1 MSNGISNFINLK
13 NFLENKRGE
22 AGYNIRQNFIYFSF
36 EFRGFLEKRGNY
48 CIGVTF
54 KRLFSE
60 TQAFK
65 TSETANQ
72 AALAS
77 TQRAKP
83 RGSALDLHSKSSHWN
98 SYTPLPLHQ
107 KWISPIVAKEDTKVG
122 VRGWELRGPWKWVF
136 FINSFLFSY

>member
-1 MSNGISNFINLK
+1 MSHGISNFINLK

-22 AGYNIRQNFIYFSF
+22 AGYNIQQNFIYFSF

-83 RGSALDLHSKSSHWN
+83 RESAWTYIQNRLIGIPTHRFRCIKNEFHPS
-98 SYTPLPLHQ
+98 
-107 KWISPIVAKEDTKVG
+107 
-122 VRGWELRGPWKWVF
+122 
-136 FINSFLFSY
+136 